1 MATWKVWSMNV
12 GFGEKQYTIGQ
23 FDGATLIGPNTPRY
37 YKTKK
42 GAERALKK
50 QKEWRMR

>member
-1 MATWKVWSMNV
+1 MGLKVYKLDKKCFS
-12 GFGEKQYTIGQ
+12 IGV
-23 FDGATLIGPNTPRY
+23 FDGDELQKGSSPRY

-50 QKEWRMR
+50 RLKEW